1 LVSAFL
7 ATCIGTIVLAAPA
20 AAQAAPAATTVVLS
34 GKVVSGLGVPVS
46 GATVVASGPVTASTT
61 TDSTGSFSLSV
72 PQGLYSLDVRK
83 GGYNPASLSSLSLVA
98 GANQPVSITLYAAD
112 LSSLQTIGR
121 VSSGQRGAG
130 STINTGTAAQSYLS
144 GQAFSDLGNAQINNV
159 LQELP
164 DVTIQHMSSQQDTT
178 IVLNGSQPY
187 ETQVLIDGHPLAL
200 GQFGVWAT
208 QYFPTFL
215 IGGAETE
222 TGPGNTTP
230 FANLAVG
237 GTVNLLS
244 PAFTKESHAQID
256 VGVDS
261 YQTQFSDLKATGSLG
276 HLSYVVVA
284 GTSGYN
290 GPFYQTNKCLVVPD
304 NGGQND
310 NKAGN
315 TGIIENC
322 LDGSGSLFTKGE
334 VLKLKYDFSQATS
347 LELGFVGA
355 WGGYSPQGSA
365 WGQSVGPI
373 TIEPCLTANPQEC
386 TNPHFAGLTGS
397 TISGYTWYTGSSLYN
412 NQDIFD
418 ATFKQAIGNDTLLI
432 RPYVADIEPE
442 VINGGANQ
450 QAYTSY
456 YSPVG
461 ASDAKN
467 SPFYNS
473 CTGGYGSTSNAS
485 GYTELYNGQYACYG
499 SPYATY
505 EQDKLYGSTISY
517 LHPMGN
523 SLLNLTYDFHGQ
535 STFAYINAPADVS
548 VPDTTVRYNTISLT
562 GDIEAIRNVGI
573 NVGLYD
579 TLWKVIGQEPE
590 LTAAG
595 APVVDA
601 NGNQVLEGYVR
612 TISRFDPHFAL
623 TFHPNGGNLSYRAAV
638 GSSAT
643 FPYAGQVSGFATYQQ
658 PAISLG
664 PPFEGGGTLT
674 EKNTSLDPEVDIA
687 YDLGADY
694 RLKNRSVL
702 SGDLQT
708 SVIHNVFTT
717 LTTEKDL
724 TTGGPIC
731 AGVDPCEGIFLPA
744 NVAQLKTESATVK
757 YSYTPFNGWGYSIS
771 AAADRSILNGIP
783 VTSFS
788 AYNPALSSQGSVP
801 TNGVQICGNGF
812 AAPGIATCV
821 PYLKGYASIMY
832 RLKDGTRA
840 ALGADYEG
848 KNNSYFQTPLT
859 LLNFT
864 ATRPVSKLFAL
875 NLAVENLLNTN
886 NDGAYLAEPNL
897 GAPLVSGVTVNGALA
912 QASFTPARIN
922 AAPRQVRL
930 SGTLKF

>member
-1 LVSAFL
+1 MIFV
-7 ATCIGTIVLAAPA
+7 VAPV
-20 AAQAAPAATTVVLS
+20 AAQTASTTTVVLS
-34 GKVVSGLGVPVS
+34 GTVRSGLGVPVA
-46 GATVVASGPVTASTT
+46 GATVTASGPVTKTVST
-61 TDSTGSFSLSV
+61 DATGGFSITV
-72 PQGLYSLDVRK
+72 PPGLYSLDVRK

-98 GANQPVSITLYAAD
+98 GATQPVTITLNAAD
-112 LSSLQTIGR
+112 LNSLQTIGH
-121 VSSGQRGAG
+121 VSSGARSG
-130 STINTGTAAQSYLS
+130 STINTGSAAQSYLP
-144 GQAFSDLGNAQINNV
+144 GTAFSDLGNAQINNV

-200 GQFGVWAT
+200 GQFGVWAS
-208 QYFPTFL
+208 QYFPSFL
-215 IGGAETE
+215 IGGAETQ

-244 PAFTKESHAQID
+244 PSFTKETHAQVD

-261 YQTQFSDLKATGSLG
+261 YQTQFSDFKASGSFDR
-276 HLSYVVVA
+276 LSYVVVA

-290 GPFYQTNKCLVVPD
+290 GPFYQTNQCLVVP
-304 NGGQND
+304 NAGGADD

-315 TGIIENC
+315 TGIVQNC
-322 LDGSGSLFTKGE
+322 VNGSGSLFTKGE
-334 VLKLKYDFSQATS
+334 VLKLKYDFSSATS

-373 TIEPCLTANPQEC
+373 TIVPCLTPAPPQQGNPPNPVTNC
-386 TNPHFAGLTGS
+386 GNPHYANLIGS
-397 TISGYTWYTGSSLYN
+397 TISGYTWYTGSSIYN

-418 ATFKQAIGNDTLLI
+418 AQFKQAIGNDTLLI
-432 RPYVADIEPE
+432 RPYVANIQPE
-442 VINGGANQ
+442 EINGGATQ
-450 QAYTSY
+450 QDYPEY

-461 ASDAKN
+461 QGTST
-467 SPFYNS
+467 SFQNS
-473 CTGGYGSTSNAS
+473 CFDPAVGNYDSLTNSKGN
-485 GYTELYNGQYACYG
+485 TETYNGQTACYG

-505 EQDKLYGSTISY
+505 EIDKLYGSTFSY

-562 GDIEAIRNVGI
+562 GDIEAVRNVGFNI
-573 NVGLYD
+573 GLYD
-579 TLWKVIGQEPE
+579 TLWKVIGQEQVYNAQGLPA
-590 LTAAG
+590 T
-595 APVVDA
+595 DA
-601 NGNQVLEGYVR
+601 NGNTILEGYVR
-612 TISRFDPHFAL
+612 TISRFDPHFAV
-623 TFHPNGGNLSYRAAV
+623 TFHPTSNLSYRAAV

-643 FPYAGQVSGFATYQQ
+643 FPYAGQVSGFATFQQ

-674 EKNTSLDPEVDIA
+674 NKNYSLDPEVDTA

-694 RLKNRSVL
+694 RLPNRAVL
-702 SGDLQT
+702 SADLQA

-717 LTTEKDL
+717 VTTEKDIV
-724 TTGGPIC
+724 TGGPVC
-731 AGVDPCEGIFLPA
+731 EPNDNCEGIFTPE
-744 NVAQLKTESATVK
+744 NIAQLKTESATVK
-757 YSYTPFNGWGYSIS
+757 YAYNPLIGFGFSLS
-771 AAADRSILNGIP
+771 AAADRSIINGLP
-783 VTSFS
+783 GASGV
-788 AYNPALSSQGSVP
+788 PA
-801 TNGVQICGNGF
+801 NGVQICGNGF

-821 PYLKGYASIMY
+821 PYLKGYGSLGY
-832 RLKDGTRA
+832 RWKGGSRL
-840 ALGADYEG
+840 ALGVDYEG
-848 KNNSYFQTPLT
+848 KNNSYFQPPFA
-859 LLNFT
+859 LLNLTGVRQVNRDF
-864 ATRPVSKLFAL
+864 SL

-897 GAPLVSGVTVNGALA
+897 GTPLVSDTATGQGT
-912 QASFTPARIN
+912 FIPARIN
-922 AAPRQVRL
+922 APARQVRL
-930 SGTLKF
+930 SGTLKI